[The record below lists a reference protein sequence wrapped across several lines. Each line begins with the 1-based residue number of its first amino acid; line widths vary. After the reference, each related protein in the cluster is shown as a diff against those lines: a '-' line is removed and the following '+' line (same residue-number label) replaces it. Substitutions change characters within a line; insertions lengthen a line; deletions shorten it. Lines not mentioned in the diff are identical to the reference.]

1 MDNNTKK
8 KLSILMVCLGN
19 ICRSPLAEGIMK
31 QKLHAAGILGK
42 VDSAGTG
49 NWHIGSS
56 PHPDSQKVAK
66 LNGINISDQ
75 RARQLQPTDF
85 IHYDLIVF
93 MDRENKKDGK
103 KIAGIYWQE
112 NKARLLLDSIPNS
125 NLQDVPDPYFGGWDG
140 YPKVYQLI
148 EEACEGLVE
157 ELSAFESR

>member
-1 MDNNTKK
+1 MQKSNNKQV
-8 KLSILMVCLGN
+8 SVLMVCLGN
-19 ICRSPLAEGIMK
+19 ICRSPLAEGILK
-31 QKLHAAGILGK
+31 QKLGTAGIAAK

-49 NWHIGSS
+49 DWHIGSA

-85 IHYDLIVF
+85 EHYDLIVF

-103 KIAGIYWQE
+103 KIAGTYWQE
-112 NKARLLLDSIPNS
+112 GKARLLLDSIPHT

-140 YPKVYQLI
+140 FPIVYQLI
-148 EEACEGLVE
+148 DEACEALVE